1 MDMYR
6 YMICTNHIGEIYT
19 SGKEKICLQVVLSA
33 AILGVEVCPVQ
44 VEADVSNGLPS
55 FIMVGFPSAQ
65 VKEAQDRVRTALK
78 NNGYQFPPKRIT
90 VNFAPADM
98 KKEGAGFDVPVA
110 AAVLAAFEIISS
122 RDVNGVMMAG
132 EIGLDGEIH
141 AFRESSHGIVCEKS
155 WMPILRS
162 SL

>member
-1 MDMYR
+1 MPEERSLYLFA
-6 YMICTNHIGEIYT
+6 
-19 SGKEKICLQVVLSA
+19 SVLSA
-33 AILGVEVCPVQ
+33 AIFGVEVCPVQ

-65 VKEAQDRVRTALK
+65 VKEAQERVRTALK

-110 AAVLAAFEIISS
+110 AAVLADDQPSGCQQS
-122 RDVNGVMMAG
+122 Y
-132 EIGLDGEIH
+132 DGRGDRSGRRNPWDIRNP
-141 AFRESSHGIVCEKS
+141 ADCVVCKKS
-155 WMPILRS
+155 GQSFLRS

>member
-1 MDMYR
+1 MPEERSLYLFA
-6 YMICTNHIGEIYT
+6 
-19 SGKEKICLQVVLSA
+19 SVLSA

-65 VKEAQDRVRTALK
+65 VKEAQERVRTALK

-110 AAVLAAFEIISS
+110 AAVLAAFEMISPQLS
-122 RDVNGVMMAG
+122 A
-132 EIGLDGEIH
+132 EL
-141 AFRESSHGIVCEKS
+141 
-155 WMPILRS
+155 
-162 SL
+162 

>member
-1 MDMYR
+1 MPEERSLYLFA
-6 YMICTNHIGEIYT
+6 
-19 SGKEKICLQVVLSA
+19 SVLSA
-33 AILGVEVCPVQ
+33 AIFGVEVCPVQ

-65 VKEAQDRVRTALK
+65 VKEAQERVRTALK

-110 AAVLAAFEIISS
+110 AAVLAASISRINRIITIIRSFIS
-122 RDVNGVMMAG
+122 LFFFLFRFCFPLFVTDKSASPLLFLVRYLFFSIPA
-132 EIGLDGEIH
+132 IGTE
-141 AFRESSHGIVCEKS
+141 FT
-155 WMPILRS
+155 W
-162 SL
+162 

>member
-1 MDMYR
+1 MPEERSLYLFA
-6 YMICTNHIGEIYT
+6 
-19 SGKEKICLQVVLSA
+19 SVLSA
-33 AILGVEVCPVQ
+33 AIFGVEVCPVQ

-65 VKEAQDRVRTALK
+65 VKEAQERVRTALK

-110 AAVLAAFEIISS
+110 AAVLAAFEMISPQVVS
-122 RDVNGVMMAG
+122 RVMMAG
-132 EIGLDGEIH
+132 GDRSGRRNPWDIRNLADCV
-141 AFRESSHGIVCEKS
+141 VCKKFGQS
-155 WMPILRS
+155 FLRS